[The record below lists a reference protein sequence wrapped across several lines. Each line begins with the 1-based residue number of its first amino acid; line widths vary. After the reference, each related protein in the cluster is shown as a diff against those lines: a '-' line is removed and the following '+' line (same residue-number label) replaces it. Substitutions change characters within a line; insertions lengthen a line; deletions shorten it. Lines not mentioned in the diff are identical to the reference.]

1 MTRTQFKKT
10 EMIGNKQRN
19 TSIQESYSSK
29 IHKKKKNGQTIK
41 GIIVTTPYSKDNNFT
56 RQEP

>member
-10 EMIGNKQRN
+10 EMIENKQRN

-29 IHKKKKNGQTIK
+29 KNGQTIK
-41 GIIVTTPYSKDNNFT
+41 GIIVTTPCSKDNNFT